1 MYDINPEEQHDDRDD
16 NESEYIEYKSK
27 TQLGRRYDTII
38 ALYGAVNAWTLY
50 CYWFRDSIIK
60 QTIMLIDKSGLRK
73 KSRMSSQKYKETNA
87 ETLNMMWG
95 DIVSEKTS
103 KEQIIEQIR
112 AEQSE

>member
-1 MYDINPEEQHDDRDD
+1 
-16 NESEYIEYKSK
+16 
-27 TQLGRRYDTII
+27 
-38 ALYGAVNAWTLY
+38 
-50 CYWFRDSIIK
+50 
-60 QTIMLIDKSGLRK
+60 MLIDKSGLRK